1 MMEHMPNKLDNEEQK
16 TPEIR
21 ALGEDDEDEEDDEAA
36 PLSEE
41 ELKQA

>member
-1 MMEHMPNKLDNEEQK
+1 MN
-16 TPEIR
+16 EIR

-41 ELKQA
+41 ELKQARSL

>member
-1 MMEHMPNKLDNEEQK
+1 MMEHIIDEEQK
-16 TPEIR
+16 TPEIF
-21 ALGEDDEDEEDDEAA
+21 ALGEDDEDEEDDEAV

>member
-1 MMEHMPNKLDNEEQK
+1 MEHIIDEEQK
-16 TPEIR
+16 TLEICT
-21 ALGEDDEDEEDDEAA
+21 LGKDDEEEEDDEAA

>member
-1 MMEHMPNKLDNEEQK
+1 MMEHIVDEEQK
-16 TPEIR
+16 TLEIHT
-21 ALGEDDEDEEDDEAA
+21 LGKDDEDEEDDEEA